1 MVPNAHLYLN
11 ALSLTVQDLFILI
24 SMGLLLAA
32 LFASHFDR
40 KLLHSKSVG
49 ASPYGSELNG
59 KEKTKEVK

>member
-1 MVPNAHLYLN
+1 
-11 ALSLTVQDLFILI
+11 
-24 SMGLLLAA
+24 LLLAA